1 MRSRIGGKIISFHT
15 TGQAEHMSIRPD
27 APDETD
33 RLFARGGE
41 VGRILAGMNWAATSL
56 GPVQSWSVTLRTAV
70 SICLESR
77 LPVQIFWGPTFIE
90 LHNDAVIPMLGSR
103 HAGYLGL
110 PVDQMYYSERKHCQ
124 ALQQSHERH
133 LSRLKK
139 VMSNGDGDL
148 SENMTAVIDRRG
160 FMEEF
165 YVNVAYSPIRQFPG
179 GEVLGVL
186 AVGQETTRNVLAT
199 RRLSCLR
206 ELGVATPSTRP
217 LPEIFAASVEVLRR
231 YSADVRYCLIAF
243 RGPEG
248 EGPLHLVAA
257 AGLVDAA
264 GGWHLPDISGPAVV
278 ASEIDEALAE
288 NSVIVV
294 EGIPERLGLH
304 PVPEASAS
312 RSAIVAPLTTGR
324 GVPPLG
330 LLIVGLSPSLP
341 VDSDY
346 RDFVRLAA
354 SQIATSAIVAH
365 TAAKEREMAA
375 EAQHRARHDTLTGLP
390 NRTALFEELEKL
402 SSTGVRPAGERAAFL
417 FVDLDGFKK
426 VNDTLGH
433 QAGDDLLR
441 ETAELLRRA
450 VRPGDVVA
458 RLGGDEFAVVCRS
471 IASREAAE
479 AVAKRIVSSLET
491 LRAGRGQGIGVTA
504 SVGIAISGPE
514 IFNADQLVRAA
525 DTAMY
530 AAKRQGRGRW
540 QQFEK
545 SMLDGSRA
553 ANHGPRV

>member
-1 MRSRIGGKIISFHT
+1 MG
-15 TGQAEHMSIRPD
+15 IRGD

-41 VGRILAGMNWAATSL
+41 VGRIMAGMNWAATSL
-56 GPVQSWSVTLRTAV
+56 GPVQSWSATLRTAV

-77 LPVQIFWGPTFIE
+77 FPVQIFWGPTLIE
-90 LHNDAVIPMLGSR
+90 FHNDAVIPMLGSR
-103 HAGYLGL
+103 HGEYLGL
-110 PVDQMYYSERKHCQ
+110 PADEMYDLQRKHYQ
-124 ALQQSHERH
+124 EWQQSHERH
-133 LSRLKK
+133 LSRLEK
-139 VMSNGDGDL
+139 VMSYGKGDL
-148 SENMTAVIDRRG
+148 SENMTAVIDRHG

-165 YVNVAYSPIRQFPG
+165 YVNVAYSPIRRFPG

-186 AVGQETTRNVLAT
+186 VVGQETTRNVLGT

-217 LPEIFAASVEVLRR
+217 PPEIFAASVEVLHRC
-231 YSADVRYCLIAF
+231 SADVLYCLIAS
-243 RGPEG
+243 RGPDG
-248 EGPLHLVAA
+248 EGPLRLVAA
-257 AGLVDAA
+257 AGLVDSA
-264 GGWHLPDISGPAVV
+264 GGRHLPDIPGRAG
-278 ASEIDEALAE
+278 AISELDDALTK
-288 NSVIVV
+288 NRVIVV

-312 RSAIVAPLTTGR
+312 RSAMVAPLTTGR

-341 VDSDY
+341 VDSEY
-346 RDFVRLAA
+346 RDFVRVAA

-365 TAAKEREMAA
+365 SAAKEREMAA

-402 SSTGVRPAGERAAFL
+402 SSTGVRRAGERAAFL

-441 ETAELLRRA
+441 ETAGLLRRA

-458 RLGGDEFAVVCRS
+458 RLGGDEFAVVCWS
-471 IASREAAE
+471 IASRGEAE
-479 AVAKRIVSSLET
+479 AVAERIISSLET
-491 LRAGRGQGIGVTA
+491 LRVNRRPGIGVTA
-504 SVGIAISGPE
+504 SVGIAISGPG
-514 IFNADQLVRAA
+514 IFDADQLVRAA
-525 DTAMY
+525 DMAMY
-530 AAKRQGRGRW
+530 AAKRHGRGRW
-540 QQFEK
+540 QHFEK
-545 SMLDGSRA
+545 SMLDGSSA
-553 ANHGPRV
+553 ANHGLRV

>member
-1 MRSRIGGKIISFHT
+1 
-15 TGQAEHMSIRPD
+15 MSIRGD

-56 GPVQSWSVTLRTAV
+56 GPVQSWSATLRTAV

-77 LPVQIFWGPTFIE
+77 CPVQIFWGPNLIE
-90 LHNDAVIPMLGSR
+90 FHNDAVIPMLGSR
-103 HAGYLGL
+103 HGEYLGL
-110 PVDQMYYSERKHCQ
+110 PADEMYDLQRRHCQ
-124 ALQQSHERH
+124 EWRQSHERH
-133 LSRLKK
+133 LSRLMK
-139 VMSNGDGDL
+139 VMSYGNGDLD
-148 SENMTAVIDRRG
+148 ENMTAVIDRYG

-165 YVNVAYSPIRQFPG
+165 YVNVAYSPIRRFPG
-179 GEVLGVL
+179 GEVRGVL
-186 AVGQETTRNVLAT
+186 AVGQETTRNVLGT

-217 LPEIFAASVEVLRR
+217 PPEIFATSVEVLHRC
-231 YSADVRYCLIAF
+231 SADVLYCLIAS

-248 EGPLHLVAA
+248 EDPLRLVAA
-257 AGLVDAA
+257 AGMVDSASGRRLSDIPGRA
-264 GGWHLPDISGPAVV
+264 GVV
-278 ASEIDEALAE
+278 SELDNALTE
-288 NSVIVV
+288 NRVIVV
-294 EGIPERLGLH
+294 EGIPERLGLR

-324 GVPPLG
+324 DVPPLG

-346 RDFVRLAA
+346 RDFIRVAA

-365 TAAKEREMAA
+365 SAAKEREMAA

-426 VNDTLGH
+426 VNDTFGH

-441 ETAELLRRA
+441 ETAGLLRRA

-458 RLGGDEFAVVCRS
+458 RLGGDEFAVVCGS
-471 IASREAAE
+471 IASRGEAE
-479 AVAKRIVSSLET
+479 AVAERIISSLET
-491 LRAGRGQGIGVTA
+491 LRVNRRPGIGVTA
-504 SVGIAISGPE
+504 SVGIAISGPG
-514 IFNADQLVRAA
+514 ISNADQLVRAA
-525 DTAMY
+525 DMAMY
-530 AAKRQGRGRW
+530 AAKRHGRGRW
-540 QQFEK
+540 QHFEK
-545 SMLDGSRA
+545 SMLDAQRSMDPECES
-553 ANHGPRV
+553 PRRLV

>member
-1 MRSRIGGKIISFHT
+1 
-15 TGQAEHMSIRPD
+15 MSIRGD
-27 APDETD
+27 APDEMD
-33 RLFARGGE
+33 RLFTRGGE

-56 GPVQSWSVTLRTAV
+56 GPVQSWSATLRTAV

-77 LPVQIFWGPTFIE
+77 LPVQLFWGPTLIE
-90 LHNDAVIPMLGSR
+90 FHNDALIPMLGSR

-110 PVDQMYYSERKHCQ
+110 PADEMYYPQRRQCQ
-124 ALQQSHERH
+124 EWRQAHERH

-148 SENMTAVIDRRG
+148 SENMTAVIDRHG
-160 FMEEF
+160 FIEEF
-165 YVNVAYSPIRQFPG
+165 YVTVAYNPIRQFPG
-179 GEVLGVL
+179 GEVLGVMT
-186 AVGQETTRNVLAT
+186 VGQETTRNVLGT

-206 ELGVATPSTRP
+206 ELGLATPSIRP
-217 LPEIFAASVEVLRR
+217 PPEIFARSVEVLRR
-231 YSADVRYCLIAF
+231 CSADVLYCLIASG
-243 RGPEG
+243 GPES
-248 EGPLHLVAA
+248 EGPLRLVAA
-257 AGLVDAA
+257 AGIDSA
-264 GGWHLPDISGPAVV
+264 GGRHLPDISGPAGVV
-278 ASEIDEALAE
+278 PELDDALTK
-288 NSVIVV
+288 NRVIVV
-294 EGIPERLGLH
+294 EGIPERLALH

-330 LLIVGLSPSLP
+330 LLIVGLSPRLP

-346 RDFVRLAA
+346 RDFIRLAA
-354 SQIATSAIVAH
+354 SQIATAAIVGH

-390 NRTALFEELEKL
+390 NRTALFEELERL

-441 ETAELLRRA
+441 ETAGLLCRA

-458 RLGGDEFAVVCRS
+458 RLGGDEFAVVCWN
-471 IASREAAE
+471 IASRGAAE
-479 AVAKRIVSSLET
+479 AVAKRIISSLET
-491 LRAGRGQGIGVTA
+491 LRAGRGPGIGVTA
-504 SVGIAISGPE
+504 SVGIAISGPG

-525 DTAMY
+525 DMAMY
-530 AAKRQGRGRW
+530 AAKRHGRGRW
-540 QQFEK
+540 QHFEK
-545 SMLDGSRA
+545 SIFP
-553 ANHGPRV
+553 N